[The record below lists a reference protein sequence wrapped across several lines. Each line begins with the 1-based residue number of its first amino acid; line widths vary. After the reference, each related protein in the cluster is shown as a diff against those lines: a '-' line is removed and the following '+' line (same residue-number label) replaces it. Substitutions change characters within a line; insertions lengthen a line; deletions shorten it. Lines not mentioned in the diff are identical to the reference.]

1 MKKTRSTALKVFS
14 ISTLLG
20 FIGLMLMI
28 HSFSS
33 QASTGRITCTT
44 AFGER
49 SFTIDGDKISFHRED
64 DSGVS
69 RAISSVSP
77 DSVRTHKKHHGFSK
91 TLYLNGNKH
100 RINVQNINEFSEVN
114 DYLSI
119 TSPKGHEMTY
129 PLSCHSA

>member
-1 MKKTRSTALKVFS
+1 MKAKTLSFTTVLGIFG
-14 ISTLLG
+14 LL
-20 FIGLMLMI
+20 ILI

-33 QASTGRITCTT
+33 QAATGAIVCQT
-44 AFGER
+44 AFGEK
-49 SFTIDGDKISFHRED
+49 SFTIEDEKISFHKED
-64 DSGVS
+64 ESGVS
-69 RAISSVSP
+69 RSISSSQG
-77 DSVRTHKKHHGFSK
+77 DSVRTHKRSNGFTK

-100 RINVQNINEFSEVN
+100 RISVQDVNHFSDAN